1 MQSFSHKSL
10 LIFFTAMGIVLG
22 GSLIGSLAA
31 VVTGNPPLLTARKL
45 AEEMKL
51 WAVVAAL
58 GGTFSSIEV
67 LGSGFFTGQIRP
79 LIKQLLFIIAGL
91 AGAESAKYLVFSL
104 TPPP

>member
-1 MQSFSHKSL
+1 MQTFSNKSV
-10 LIFFTAMGIVLG
+10 LIFFTAMGVVLG

-31 VVTGNPPLLTARKL
+31 LFTSEPPLLTARKL

-58 GGTFSSIEV
+58 GGTFSSIEI
-67 LGSGFFTGQIRP
+67 LGTGFFSGEFRP
-79 LIKQLLFIIAGL
+79 LIKQILFIIAGI
-91 AGAESAKYLVFSL
+91 AGAESAKYLIFSL